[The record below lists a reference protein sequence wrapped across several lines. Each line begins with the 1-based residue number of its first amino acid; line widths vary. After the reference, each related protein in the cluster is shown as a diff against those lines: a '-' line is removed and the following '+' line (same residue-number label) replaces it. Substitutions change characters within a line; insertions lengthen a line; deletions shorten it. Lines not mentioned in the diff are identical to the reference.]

1 MSAMSAAWQTYL
13 NSYTHLAPKLAG
25 AEQSW
30 LQDLRQRA
38 LARFMALGFPG
49 PKNEDWKYT
58 RVRALAETAFSP
70 VIASPAPLSLEECQ
84 GYFFPQMPCVR
95 LVFVD
100 GCFMPGLSAISE
112 LPSGAMIGSLA
123 TLCCQQ
129 PEKLRS
135 ILACYADYITQPFT
149 ALNTAFMA
157 DGAYIY
163 LPAKAVLSK
172 PVHLVFITRGRRE
185 AIVTHPRNLI
195 VLEPGS
201 ELRVIEHY
209 AGLSDTAYFTNAVTE
224 IVMGKSA
231 QAEHIKLQE
240 EASTSFHIAT
250 VQVHQEQEAQFTSR
264 NLGWGGR
271 LGRNDINSVLAGEN
285 ARCIF
290 EGLYI
295 LDGERHLDNHTRID
309 HKQPHTVSQE
319 YYKGILDGK
328 SRAVFN
334 GKVIVH
340 PDAQKVD
347 ARQTN
352 RNLLLSEG
360 AEVDTKPELE
370 IYADDVKC
378 AHGTTVGQLDKDQ
391 LFYLRSR
398 GMEEEAARRLLLYAF
413 AEEIIRNIE
422 LMAVRAYV
430 ERRLGTQLAREQPK
444 EVIQ

>member
-1 MSAMSAAWQTYL
+1 
-13 NSYTHLAPKLAG
+13 
-25 AEQSW
+25 
-30 LQDLRQRA
+30 
-38 LARFMALGFPG
+38 
-49 PKNEDWKYT
+49 
-58 RVRALAETAFSP
+58 
-70 VIASPAPLSLEECQ
+70 
-84 GYFFPQMPCVR
+84 
-95 LVFVD
+95 
-100 GCFMPGLSAISE
+100 
-112 LPSGAMIGSLA
+112 
-123 TLCCQQ
+123 
-129 PEKLRS
+129 
-135 ILACYADYITQPFT
+135 
-149 ALNTAFMA
+149 
-157 DGAYIY
+157 
-163 LPAKAVLSK
+163 
-172 PVHLVFITRGRRE
+172 
-185 AIVTHPRNLI
+185 
-195 VLEPGS
+195 
-201 ELRVIEHY
+201 
-209 AGLSDTAYFTNAVTE
+209 
-224 IVMGKSA
+224 
-231 QAEHIKLQE
+231 
-240 EASTSFHIAT
+240 
-250 VQVHQEQEAQFTSR
+250 
-264 NLGWGGR
+264 
-271 LGRNDINSVLAGEN
+271 
-285 ARCIF
+285 
-290 EGLYI
+290 

-347 ARQTN
+347 ARQIN